1 MTETNI
7 KDFLL
12 ENVDSPVAEK
22 EVHFKRFKSPFKIKS
37 LTAEEMTVLRGQ
49 VTRKVLNKRTH
60 QFEQQTDQNR
70 FTDSIITA
78 SVVSPDLQNEE
89 LQKSWGCLAEP
100 GKLLRTMLT
109 MGEYQEL
116 AQTVMDISDMNADDV
131 NDLTETVKN

>member
-12 ENVDSPVAEK
+12 ENVGSPVTEK

-49 VTRKVLNKRTH
+49 ATRKVLNKRTH

-116 AQTVMDISDMNADDV
+116 AQIIMDISDMNADDI
-131 NDLTETVKN
+131 NDLTETAKN

>member
-12 ENVDSPVAEK
+12 ENVGSPVTEK
-22 EVHFKRFKSPFKIKS
+22 EVPFKRFKSPFKIKS

-49 VTRKVLNKRTH
+49 ATRKVLNKRTH

-116 AQTVMDISDMNADDV
+116 AQIIMDISDMNADDI
-131 NDLTETVKN
+131 NDLTETAKN